1 MNIRTSNLKDP
12 VKDKAALQLVFCSSS
27 CVHEVFFPP
36 KNLET
41 SLQHSAMDQVWI
53 TVSGNFSV
61 LLYSLW
67 FWGDVEDSP
76 LHFPA

>member
-27 CVHEVFFPP
+27 RIHEVFFP
-36 KNLET
+36 KKLET

-61 LLYSLW
+61 LLYSL
-67 FWGDVEDSP
+67 
-76 LHFPA
+76 